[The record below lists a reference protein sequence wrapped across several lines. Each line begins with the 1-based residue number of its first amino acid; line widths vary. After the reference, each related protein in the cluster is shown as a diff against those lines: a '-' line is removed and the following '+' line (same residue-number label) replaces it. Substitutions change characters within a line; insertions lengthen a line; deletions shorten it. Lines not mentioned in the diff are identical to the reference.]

1 MEPESKNYGKLLWA
15 MALATVI
22 GGGLTVLAEHSFS
35 SPAAA
40 LAAGGGA
47 SADLQAT
54 PSGEPIFAEFVAS
67 GQEPTVYRLP
77 PGSNVQSL
85 LAAAGRGDIRFHQ
98 GNRRLRSGERVVL
111 HDDGTLSFGVMDG
124 ARLLALGLRIPLNSA
139 APEDLLVL
147 PGIGDRLAMKIV
159 NFRERNGGIA
169 SYDDLL
175 WIPGLGPG
183 ALEVLKRHTR
193 L

>member
-1 MEPESKNYGKLLWA
+1 MEPESRNYGKLLWA

-35 SPAAA
+35 SPTAA

-47 SADLQAT
+47 PADLQAT
-54 PSGEPIFAEFVAS
+54 ASGEPIFAEFVAP

-85 LAAAGRGDIRFHQ
+85 LAAVRREGVRSPRA
-98 GNRRLRSGERVVL
+98 NRRLRSGERVVL

-124 ARLLALGLRIPLNSA
+124 ARLLALGLRIPLNKA
-139 APEDLLVL
+139 GPEDLVVL

-159 NFRERNGGIA
+159 NFRERNGGIG

-183 ALEVLKRHTR
+183 ALEVLKRHTT

>member
-1 MEPESKNYGKLLWA
+1 MEPESNNYGKLLWV

-22 GGGLTVLAEHSFS
+22 GGGLAVLADRSFF
-35 SPAAA
+35 SPTVP
-40 LAAGGGA
+40 LATARGMPT
-47 SADLQAT
+47 DLQTTA
-54 PSGEPIFAEFVAS
+54 SGEPIFAEFVAP
-67 GQEPTVYRLP
+67 GQESTVYRLP
-77 PGSNVQSL
+77 PGSDVQSL
-85 LAAAGRGDIRFHQ
+85 LAVVGRGDIRFHQ

-111 HDDGTLSFGVMDG
+111 REDGRLSFGVMDG

-183 ALEVLKRHTR
+183 ALEVLRRHTR